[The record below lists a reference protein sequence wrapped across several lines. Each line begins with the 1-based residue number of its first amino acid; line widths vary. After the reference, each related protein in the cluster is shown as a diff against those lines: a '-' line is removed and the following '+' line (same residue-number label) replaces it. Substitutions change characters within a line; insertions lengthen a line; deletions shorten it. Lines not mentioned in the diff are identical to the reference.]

1 MFCVA
6 KLIELLAKEKRH
18 LSNIRQQ
25 LPRVF
30 QDVTKVRCP
39 WGAKGGLMRHI
50 LETHHSEKLDT
61 EDGVKIYNSRNDNW
75 VLVLPDAGEPV
86 IHIYANSN
94 DRDWLDLNLQNY
106 RQLVQD
112 YVGQYQGATE

>member
-1 MFCVA
+1 
-6 KLIELLAKEKRH
+6 LAKENRQ

-25 LPRVF
+25 LPRIF
-30 QDVTKVRCP
+30 QETFTARCP

-50 LETHHSEKLDT
+50 LETHQSEKLDT

-75 VLVLPDAGEPV
+75 ILILPDAGEPIV
-86 IHIYANSN
+86 HIYGNSD
-94 DRDWLDLNLQNY
+94 DRDWLNRNLQNY

-112 YVGQYQGATE
+112 YVAQHQTATD